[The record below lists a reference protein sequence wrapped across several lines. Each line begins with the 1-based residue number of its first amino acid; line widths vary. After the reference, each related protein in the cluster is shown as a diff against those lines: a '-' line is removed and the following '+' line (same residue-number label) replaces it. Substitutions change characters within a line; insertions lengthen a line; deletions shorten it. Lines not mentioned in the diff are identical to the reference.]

1 MAERKKK
8 DDQMTIGLK
17 QLIGEIQGK
26 VLLEEKNED

>member
-8 DDQMTIGLK
+8 DNQMPIGLK